1 MKMIFSDLDGTLL
14 DHNTYSFGAALEG
27 LARLKELNVPLILCS
42 SKTRREIELLQ
53 GKLGIETPFIA
64 ENGGAIY
71 FRKSLENLTFK
82 WQSERDEYRVLE
94 LGEPR
99 SKLRKHFLEVNSALS
114 LKLRSFSDMTV
125 SEVMELTS
133 LPEEG
138 AKLAME
144 REYSEPFIIPEIDM
158 IRKDELVAE
167 FVSRGLK
174 VVKGGRFF
182 HLMGQCDKGLAL
194 KMVSDIYMRSC
205 GEEVISIALG
215 DNENDIAM
223 LEAAHRPVL
232 VKRHDGSWLE
242 GEGLEA
248 FIKTEGVGPAGW
260 NEAVLDFLGT

>member
-1 MKMIFSDLDGTLL
+1 M
-14 DHNTYSFGAALEG
+14 
-27 LARLKELNVPLILCS
+27 
-42 SKTRREIELLQ
+42 
-53 GKLGIETPFIA
+53 
-64 ENGGAIY
+64 
-71 FRKSLENLTFK
+71 
-82 WQSERDEYRVLE
+82 
-94 LGEPR
+94 
-99 SKLRKHFLEVNSALS
+99 NSALS